1 MMDFKITFPAGYN
14 ETNELDDN
22 IDVHIILENG
32 NVFVATLF
40 TLANIQKLMTQSS
53 SASFWASDMI
63 IAANLSRE
71 GIRDTIQEVIDDEY
85 LEHACTHIG
94 RIEKRYAGM
103 SFDQIPDMADGYKLI
118 GKQG

>member
-1 MMDFKITFPAGYN
+1 MDFKITFPAGYKEIN
-14 ETNELDDN
+14 EVDGN
-22 IDVHIILENG
+22 IDVHIVLESG
-32 NVFVATLF
+32 DVFVATLF
-40 TLANIQKLMTQSS
+40 TLSNIQRLMTQSS

-118 GKQG
+118 GKQRS